1 MSCQRVNSTI
11 FKTWL
16 SDINKTALALESLS
30 KIKFNVNAFSVAD
43 ISKIA
48 NVNNITGVFTEL
60 QSISKADYGDFGAL
74 KIQESAMAV
83 SGLSGELQASS
94 LLMNGFTEA
103 ETATILSTNGLTD
116 SEIEQALAFA
126 QSGESIKLYNAE
138 VIKAGLQNSALS
150 STEQKLVLD
159 KLGLIDATT
168 GELVASK
175 EVSQAKLQEALINIG
190 LEESEAAVTAERIIS
205 TITQGTQKASMEAII
220 ALTKKQI
227 IENAK
232 YIASMVAAHPVA
244 TALGVALTALGA
256 AILYN
261 KHQEE
266 EYQEALKESVST
278 MSTATSEY
286 SQSASTLDELT
297 EKYKTLKKQLDN
309 TDLSESE
316 AYQIKSDL
324 YDIQCD
330 LIDNFGNEAKGID
343 LVNGE
348 YREQLGLLQQINK
361 ESADAYLTKNKEDY
375 DKNISYLTDKEDFR
389 SEYTSDWSSK
399 NSGYMSDDLRNI
411 LEANGLTID
420 AETWRSELG
429 GAWTKYYVE
438 FSDMTREE
446 AYDMAMKLG
455 ETLRQ
460 AGEENADLLEDPYYD
475 LVQSYLSYVT
485 TDLIDETE
493 LNSAKENADYYEK
506 LSAMYSS
513 SFGELYNS
521 FVDARDEYLNAL
533 QTGKGIEEAK
543 LNFDTIYGNF
553 SNSSKA
559 KSDEITNAFED
570 VKNSIDEEL
579 IKLNNWKKS
588 LSGSSELN
596 ILSELKVT
604 DDQLRGINWD
614 DEFTSPAEDAFG
626 NLLTYL
632 GASREDIEQVIGL
645 LIKMG
650 AVIGEVQGSTLDDE
664 TDISFAQAWNTIGTT
679 GTDEEKKKAQETKEQ
694 LLELAEAGKLTTEA
708 FENSSIAEDFL
719 NDTKLSAEEAT
730 KKINTLVEETKQLA
744 SLKSGISSITSAYD
758 EKKDSKTNTVSSS
771 TLESMYDTL
780 GVAEWD
786 KTTQKAWQNYKK
798 NASSSSKSMND
809 LKESQD
815 KLATAYVNSN
825 NFLSNLN
832 KTNQDYYEGLLTEM
846 GITNAHEITTNILN
860 YRISDQIQKKLEAK
874 SASIDFSNATHEEID
889 GLISYGGQLGLT
901 EKQINSFILKQSLA
915 NNNPLSTSSSI
926 ENMKA
931 IGEQLTLTG
940 KQLTWYTKLM
950 QAANTINAA
959 KFTYVDDKT
968 LKKSEK
974 DVKKYTKK
982 IQGYQNVNLD
992 IQSSSGDK
1000 SNDSGSNDSGNNSK
1014 KDNSSQTRSTETID
1028 WIARRLEVLQSAI
1041 DLTKAKFENLF
1052 RFQAKKNNLNAQ
1064 IKQTTKL
1071 LQAQEKVAD
1080 RYAKK
1085 AANVSLSSNLKKKV
1099 KKGQIDGK
1107 LSELLKD
1114 YDEDTANK
1122 ISKYQEYWDKSQD
1135 SQKSVQELK
1144 KSRKELMDQK
1154 DQLHVDRAE
1163 QKISTLDAKAEI
1175 SNTAKEKNRLENK
1188 KIEQLKESYQYQ
1200 IKIAER
1206 EKNSI
1211 KVTELRA
1218 RKEKEILEIKK
1229 QILQNTLD
1237 ENEATRSYNDARYA
1251 NAKTVAEKNAILD
1264 HDIES
1269 YRSDQQAN
1277 ETYYSQLVSNTQKK
1291 AKKSL
1296 GTNALM
1302 SSLASSQVA
1311 EKNKIL
1317 DLIKKGNPIP
1327 DSILNRKNV
1336 KNHPDLLNKL
1346 IEYNNSLDDITK
1358 EVEKVQQ
1365 DKDKADQETKTAI
1378 REKEIQKLQNNAE
1391 AAEANYNLS
1400 KIREDNAITAKEKN
1414 KQEENSRASLIE
1426 QYDYLKKIAETNG
1439 DIVEQQRLEEE
1450 LQEKIAQSYQTEFH
1464 NIKAEY
1470 EKKTTLN
1477 EGNISSTQAEI
1488 SALQAQGKA
1497 VSESFYGSLLNDT
1510 RYKKKLL
1517 IEEKNDLEDKLASLE
1532 VGSDA
1537 WYEAIETLDN
1547 LDVSII
1553 KCDEDTAQ
1561 FTKTINE
1568 QKLALLSLKT
1578 AQIQS
1583 GIDHVSFLIDELSHK
1598 DLTKKE
1604 SGGFTTEGLTVLSLY
1619 ASQMQQNKD
1628 KLASVR
1634 ASYDEFQKQV
1644 ALGISNLS
1652 EEEIHAKN
1660 DDYMKQ
1666 IQDII
1671 SANSALK
1678 DSMISLVKEGFEVQ
1692 LDSLNELIDT
1702 RKKALQSEKNLY
1714 DYQRKVADQTK
1725 TITNIEKQMAALSGD
1740 DSEETRAKL
1749 QKLAVE
1755 LDTAKQDLE
1764 DTEYDQWISDQEELL
1779 DSLSED
1785 FEDFMENM
1793 LRDTDALIEQVIEAI
1808 NQNGDI
1814 VSSTLSSLGYGNAST
1829 VSTIDNGDGTHT
1841 TTITDYNGNT
1851 TSLTFDQKGNV
1862 ISSSKEADKKSA
1874 VLDILNNYAERRGYA
1889 RNPVEA
1895 LFLNAGYNNYLSEE
1909 AIEKLSSISGKSWTS
1924 ADDQNEA
1931 NAVYNWLKEI
1941 GFANGGVVGGNSY
1954 SGDRLWARVNS
1965 GESILTRKFTDLL
1978 PETLH
1983 TMNRFINLPSCNLPS
1998 LPVTNAQPAL
2008 QMGNIDI
2015 HLDGSSVTDPK
2026 SFVDVFKNS
2035 REMQTAV
2042 QNATIGQIAR
2052 SYSNS
2057 LNI

>member
-1 MSCQRVNSTI
+1 MDAGLLQSKQSLTNVELQNSIAKTLSASMSEEEAAAKSIEIMSSMGLSAAIEGEEAQTIKLTAEKLTQLVTSKKLSQAEAMEIAMRNGSTA
-11 FKTWL
+11 
-16 SDINKTALALESLS
+16 SINAQTMGAMPKWIS
-30 KIKFNVNAFSVAD
+30 KIK
-43 ISKIA
+43 
-48 NVNNITGVFTEL
+48 
-60 QSISKADYGDFGAL
+60 
-74 KIQESAMAV
+74 ESTAAIK
-83 SGLSGELQASS
+83 LQAVETGKW
-94 LLMNGFTEA
+94 LLTNP
-103 ETATILSTNGLTD
+103 TAWC
-116 SEIEQALAFA
+116 
-126 QSGESIKLYNAE
+126 
-138 VIKAGLQNSALS
+138 
-150 STEQKLVLD
+150 
-159 KLGLIDATT
+159 
-168 GELVASK
+168 
-175 EVSQAKLQEALINIG
+175 
-190 LEESEAAVTAERIIS
+190 
-205 TITQGTQKASMEAII
+205 
-220 ALTKKQI
+220 
-227 IENAK
+227 
-232 YIASMVAAHPVA
+232 
-244 TALGVALTALGA
+244 VALTAALLVLNHV
-256 AILYN
+256 IQSNVKTL
-261 KHQEE
+261 QE
-266 EYQEALKESVST
+266 QKDL
-278 MSTATSEY
+278 
-286 SQSASTLDELT
+286 LDET
-297 EKYKTLKKQLDN
+297 N
-309 TDLSESE
+309 NNISNNNSE
-316 AYQIKSDL
+316 ASELQSKKEENQQQISSLKNSDDPTDIAKVQKLETENVTLQQQLELLQLLNQQETKNAQQYTKDIINNTALITNLSKVLNDIQGFHFFQAVKDSDL
-324 YDIQCD
+324 NIYSFMNAVDKFREGDI
-330 LIDNFGNEAKGID
+330 
-343 LVNGE
+343 
-348 YREQLGLLQQINK
+348 
-361 ESADAYLTKNKEDY
+361 
-375 DKNISYLTDKEDFR
+375 
-389 SEYTSDWSSK
+389 
-399 NSGYMSDDLRNI
+399 SGGFQKI
-411 LEANGLTID
+411 
-420 AETWRSELG
+420 
-429 GAWTKYYVE
+429 
-438 FSDMTREE
+438 
-446 AYDMAMKLG
+446 
-455 ETLRQ
+455 
-460 AGEENADLLEDPYYD
+460 
-475 LVQSYLSYVT
+475 
-485 TDLIDETE
+485 
-493 LNSAKENADYYEK
+493 
-506 LSAMYSS
+506 
-513 SFGELYNS
+513 
-521 FVDARDEYLNAL
+521 
-533 QTGKGIEEAK
+533 GKGIETNINPLAAIISLLTPHKENEKSITEETQDQIDSVSDLRKQLAELESK
-543 LNFDTIYGNF
+543 KDSMDAGKYKKQHESIISKITTETKSLTGKVKELEEYQSNLDPDDAEYEQVQKVLDNYTASLTKTDDYNTFDKIINSEIYG
-553 SNSSKA
+553 SNKKELIDLANQGKLSENILEENYHNLWVLFDALGLSIDDVNEKLKGIQIDDSVLSFNKAWKNLDAPKDNSLSSL
-559 KSDEITNAFED
+559 KSD
-570 VKNSIDEEL
+570 
-579 IKLNNWKKS
+579 
-588 LSGSSELN
+588 
-596 ILSELKVT
+596 
-604 DDQLRGINWD
+604 
-614 DEFTSPAEDAFG
+614 
-626 NLLTYL
+626 
-632 GASREDIEQVIGL
+632 
-645 LIKMG
+645 
-650 AVIGEVQGSTLDDE
+650 
-664 TDISFAQAWNTIGTT
+664 
-679 GTDEEKKKAQETKEQ
+679 
-694 LLELAEAGKLTTEA
+694 LLELAEAGQLTEKTFMAAKGSDTFLEQLHMPAGKAVEEINKLINSEKQLASMRKGITSLSDNLAAKESSPDKEIDSSTLNSMPDELKKNKKEWKQYVETLGDASSSMSDVKKVTNELATAYINGSSFLTNLDKDNKEYYITQLKLMGVENAREIVNKKLRTSEEALNAKKQISNKLHKKFCELTWENISSSDQYTNASKRVQSELQNLYLQENIFQNNKLNLSQKITELQKYA
-708 FENSSIAEDFL
+708 DVMGMTVLAA
-719 NDTKLSAEEAT
+719 SAEEAGDKAVKRAI
-730 KKINTLVEETKQLA
+730 KKGEISGLDTLSVQRVYNQGQLEYFKQHLFNVPGNNNG
-744 SLKSGISSITSAYD
+744 KSGI
-758 EKKDSKTNTVSSS
+758 KVGKTGN
-771 TLESMYDTL
+771 
-780 GVAEWD
+780 
-786 KTTQKAWQNYKK
+786 
-798 NASSSSKSMND
+798 SSK
-809 LKESQD
+809 KETGENPD
-815 KLATAYVNSN
+815 T
-825 NFLSNLN
+825 
-832 KTNQDYYEGLLTEM
+832 
-846 GITNAHEITTNILN
+846 
-860 YRISDQIQKKLEAK
+860 
-874 SASIDFSNATHEEID
+874 
-889 GLISYGGQLGLT
+889 
-901 EKQINSFILKQSLA
+901 QS
-915 NNNPLSTSSSI
+915 
-926 ENMKA
+926 
-931 IGEQLTLTG
+931 EQ
-940 KQLTWYTKLM
+940 TK
-950 QAANTINAA
+950 
-959 KFTYVDDKT
+959 
-968 LKKSEK
+968 
-974 DVKKYTKK
+974 
-982 IQGYQNVNLD
+982 
-992 IQSSSGDK
+992 
-1000 SNDSGSNDSGNNSK
+1000 
-1014 KDNSSQTRSTETID
+1014 STETID
-1028 WIARRLEVLQSAI
+1028 WVARRLEVLQSAI

-1107 LSELLKD
+1107 LSELLKN

-1135 SQKSVQELK
+1135 SKKSVQELK

-1206 EKNSI
+1206 EKNSV

-1218 RKEKEILEIKK
+1218 KKEKEILEIKK

-1237 ENEATRSYNDARYA
+1237 ENGATRSYNDARYA
-1251 NAKTVAEKNAILD
+1251 NAKTLAEKNAILD
-1264 HDIES
+1264 NDIES

-1302 SSLASSQVA
+1302 GSLASSQVA
-1311 EKNKIL
+1311 GKNKNKIL

-1391 AAEANYNLS
+1391 EAEANYNLS

-1517 IEEKNDLEDKLASLE
+1517 IEEKNELEDKLASLE

-1652 EEEIHAKN
+1652 EEEIQAKN

-1862 ISSSKEADKKSA
+1862 ISSSKEADKKSV